1 MEGLPFELLSQLKG
15 ENMAKAFWLG
25 IIGGI
30 FGIFGIFA
38 AVLFVMI
45 GGIGEAFNAT
55 GALSLCTN
63 AAGVFIFSIVGI
75 AGGVLEKRKIP
86 RAVLMFIGAVGVLI
100 SISLF
105 GVLSLILFAVGGI
118 LILMQQKEQPAAA
131 LPTAGQNAG

>member
-1 MEGLPFELLSQLKG
+1 MERLPFELLSQLKG

-30 FGIFGIFA
+30 FGILA
-38 AVLFVMI
+38 AVLVVMI

-55 GALSLCTN
+55 GASSLYTN
-63 AAGVFIFSIVGI
+63 AAGAFIFSIVGI
-75 AGGVLEKRKIP
+75 AGGVLEKRKIL
-86 RAVLMFIGAVGVLI
+86 AAALMFIGAVGVLI

-118 LILMQQKEQPAAA
+118 LILMQKKEQPAAA

>member
-1 MEGLPFELLSQLKG
+1 MERLPFELLSQLKG

-30 FGIFGIFA
+30 FGILA
-38 AVLFVMI
+38 AVLIVMI
-45 GGIGEAFNAT
+45 GGIGEAFSAT
-55 GALSLCTN
+55 EASSLYTN
-63 AAGVFIFSIVGI
+63 AAGAFIFSIVGI
-75 AGGVLEKRKIP
+75 AGGLLEKRKIL
-86 RAVLMFIGAVGVLI
+86 AAALMFIGAVGVLL

-118 LILMQQKEQPAAA
+118 LILMQNKEQLAAA